1 MENFFNNPISENL
14 HHDRYEFQNEGVKG
28 TLKRIADNIFPPELY
43 PDQNQ
48 RLFEAMSNHYC
59 MFGGRVAANI
69 GLGSKLTLNN
79 CFTSN
84 YIKDSMEDIFE
95 HVKYGAL
102 VQKFGGGIGYSYSTL
117 RPKGTPTSNHGIASG
132 VISFMTAFNAQTHTV
147 VSMNRRGAQM
157 AILDV
162 YHPDIYDF
170 IDAKQHD
177 TNTLQYFNMSVMV
190 DDAFLKAVDKNE
202 KIALRFPVYDTNG
215 NLLPINDPQV
225 KIYEWV
231 DAKELWDKITFNAY
245 NTGEPG
251 VFFRDNINNMNPL
264 RDWESAIVTNPC
276 GEFIGSIVH
285 QEVKNQMPGE
295 YGGSCNLGS
304 LYLHNFVKHPFTNE
318 AYLDLPKLHETIEI
332 FVEALDRI
340 IDINYYPLEMFENYQ
355 KMFRTIGLGITGLAD
370 MLVMLGIDYRSQ
382 HAKNYVKNLMN
393 DITYHAYLRS
403 VQLAEIKGEAPW
415 FCFEKEYREQYAN
428 NEFLNQMI
436 KNDNLVEI
444 SFQGWAE
451 LVDCIKDIGIRNTK
465 IISIAPVGTGSLV
478 WGNNCSSGI
487 EPIFSLEYT
496 RQVKIGGQNDEN
508 KQEVTL
514 MDFAWKK
521 FKEEAKKREKA
532 VMSDADKLEYEIWYN
547 KYRSNFITALEMT
560 PEEHVD
566 MLGTIA
572 PYVDM
577 SISKTINIPT
587 DYSFE
592 ATKNIYRKCHELGI
606 KGCTIFRPNEIRQ
619 GVLISDKKIEKSKKT
634 IDIEETKT
642 ESLHNQSVS
651 LDSLHWGDTLLDSD
665 EDFGKRRKL
674 ITGCGSLHVTS
685 FFNPESSELVST
697 YLNKGST
704 GGCNNFMIGLS
715 RMISAAVKRGMTIEE
730 VVDQLSSCGVCP
742 SYAIRT
748 ATKGDTSKG
757 SSCPVAVGY
766 ALEEMYREAKEEL
779 NIETESSNE
788 EFDSDPSKEECKQDK
803 AWQTTAPLCPEC
815 GEPLIMEGGCNICK
829 ACGYSKCG

>member
-1 MENFFNNPISENL
+1 MLNFFNNPISENL
-14 HHDRYEFQNEGVKG
+14 HHDRYEFQNEGAEG
-28 TLKRIADNIFPPELY
+28 TLRRIADNIFPIKDY
-43 PDQNQ
+43 PIQNQ
-48 RLFEAMSNHYC
+48 KLMDAMTNHYC

-84 YIKDSMEDIFE
+84 YIDDSMEDIFE

-102 VQKFGGGIGYSYSTL
+102 VQKYGGGIGYNYSTL
-117 RPKGTPTSNHGIASG
+117 RPKGTMTSNHGIASG
-132 VISFMTAFNAQTHTV
+132 VVSFMTAFNAQTHTV

-162 YHPDIYDF
+162 YHPDIFDF

-177 TNTLQYFNMSVMV
+177 TNILQYFNMSVMI
-190 DDAFLKAVDKNE
+190 DDEFLKAVDQNE
-202 KIALRFPVYDTNG
+202 QVALRFPIYDNEG
-215 NLLPINDPQV
+215 NLLPHTALGT
-225 KIYEWV
+225 KIYKWV
-231 DAKELWDKITFNAY
+231 DAKLLWDKIVCNAY

-251 VFFRDNINNMNPL
+251 VFFRDNINNVNPL
-264 RDWESAIVTNPC
+264 QSWENAIVTNPC
-276 GEFIGSIVH
+276 GEFIGSIVGEEI
-285 QEVKNQMPGE
+285 QQKRPGE

-304 LYLHNFVKHPFTNE
+304 LYLHSFVKNPFTAE
-318 AYLDLPKLHETIEI
+318 AYLDMLQLCSVIDI

-370 MLVMLGIDYRSQ
+370 ALVMLGMDYRSQ
-382 HAKNYVKNLMN
+382 EAKQYVQQLMES
-393 DITYHAYLRS
+393 ITFRAYQRS
-403 VQLAEIKGEAPW
+403 VELAEEKGPALLFDLDDNYQSEYASNGFLKTMVKLSSDPAWEHLINRIK
-415 FCFEKEYREQYAN
+415 
-428 NEFLNQMI
+428 
-436 KNDNLVEI
+436 
-444 SFQGWAE
+444 ST
-451 LVDCIKDIGIRNTK
+451 GIRNTK
-465 IISIAPVGTGSLV
+465 IMSIAPVGTGSLA

-496 RQVKIGGQNDEN
+496 REVKIGGQNDEN
-508 KQEVTL
+508 KQKITL
-514 MDFAWKK
+514 RDYAWER
-521 FKEEAKKREKA
+521 FKQEAGKREKA
-532 VMSDADKLEYEIWYN
+532 VVSSTDKEKYEVWYDLY
-547 KYRSNFITALEMT
+547 KSNFVTALEMT
-560 PEEHVD
+560 PEEHVN
-566 MLGTIA
+566 MLGVIA

-577 SISKTINIPT
+577 SISKTINIPAN
-587 DYSFE
+587 YSFE
-592 ATKNIYRKCHELGI
+592 ATKDIYRKCHKLGI

-619 GVLISDKKIEKSKKT
+619 GVLLNSSEDPKTDFNSLNDTSKT
-634 IDIEETKT
+634 IITTIED
-642 ESLHNQSVS
+642 LQ
-651 LDSLHWGDTLLDSD
+651 WGDALLDSD

-674 ITGCGSLHVTS
+674 ITGCGSLHVTA
-685 FFNPESSELVST
+685 FFNPESGELMST

-742 SYAIRT
+742 SYATRT
-748 ATKGDTSKG
+748 AIKGDTSKG

-779 NIETESSNE
+779 NIDNQNTKGK
-788 EFDSDPSKEECKQDK
+788 EFDCRIEDFNLPSQSNM
-803 AWQTTAPLCPEC
+803 PLCPEC